1 MGGKLYKERQRSKVQ
16 FMIKLYLF
24 DIEGTT
30 TDINFV
36 HKVLFPYSEKCLKE
50 YVLHHQ
56 NHPLVLNAI
65 QDVRDTVMKEQNIQI
80 GLYEVIDTL
89 LKWIKEDRKH
99 GALKEIQGLIWD
111 VGYSRNDFKGH
122 VYSDVKPFFM
132 KILDTEAKIGIYSS
146 GSVHAQKLIF
156 GYSSEG
162 DLTPMISYYFDT
174 KIGGKRER
182 TSYNNIALATH
193 FKPSEIH
200 FFSDIPEE
208 LAAAEAAGLS
218 VTHVVRPGTKS
229 SNFGAVSDFSVFQK
243 YL

>member
-1 MGGKLYKERQRSKVQ
+1 
-16 FMIKLYLF
+16 MIKLFLF

-36 HKVLFPYSEKCLKE
+36 HKVLFPYASSHLKD

-56 NHPLVLNAI
+56 QEPEIAKAI
-65 QDVRDTVMKEQNIQI
+65 EDVKETVKKEEQKQI
-80 GLYEVIDTL
+80 SLYDAIDTL

-99 GALKEIQGLIWD
+99 GALKIIQGHIWD
-111 VGYSRNDFKGH
+111 IGYSKNDYQGH
-122 VYSDVKPFFM
+122 VYPDVKPFFR
-132 KILDTEAKIGIYSS
+132 KILDKGAKIGIYSS

-174 KIGGKRER
+174 NVGHKREK
-182 TSYNNIALATH
+182 TSYTNIANSVHL
-193 FKPSEIH
+193 KPDEIH

-208 LAAAEAAGLS
+208 LQAAEQTGMS
-218 VTHVVRPGTKS
+218 VTHIVRAGTKT
-229 SNFGAVSDFSVFQK
+229 SNFEAVPDFTTFQN